1 MPPQS
6 ISGAAAVLLLNGAE
20 VGVCDGVTWD
30 DQIDQFA
37 VRKLGSLFVVEHNA
51 TSVTIAMQ
59 ATYTRFLEL
68 SLRQQGFWPSYDGT
82 PAQATADVIEFEPM
96 TAMIY
101 NQVNDTVITTLTGI
115 TPQSRGWQLSQG
127 AVIQANVSFMAIRTL
142 DEQQV

>member
-6 ISGAAAVLLLNGAE
+6 VSGASALLLLQGKE
-20 VGVCDGVTWD
+20 FGVCDGVTWD

-59 ATYTRFLEL
+59 ATFTRFALL
-68 SLRQQGFWPSYDGT
+68 SMRQQGFWPSYDGT
-82 PAQATADVIEFEPM
+82 PAQATAEVINFEPM

-101 NQVNDTVITTLTGI
+101 DRVPDRVITTLTGI
-115 TPQSRGWQLSQG
+115 VPQSRGWQLQYG
-127 AVIQANVSFMAIRTL
+127 AVIQSNASFMAQRTL
-142 DEQQV
+142 DEQQS